1 MPPDTVYYYRD
12 IRETTKSNHS
22 AKRILTL
29 APAAQAKKVLR
40 EVFGYDS
47 FRPLQEE
54 VIQRVLNKKDTLV
67 VMPTGGG
74 KSLCYQIPALLF
86 DGLTVVVSPLISL
99 MKDQVEQLESSGVKA
114 VCLNSSIPFHEYQ
127 QNVDLIKQGEAK
139 LLYLAPETLLK
150 PRTQTLLSE
159 VNVDCLTIDEAHCIS
174 EWGHDFRPEYRQI
187 SELRSTRAIGKDAVC
202 LALTATA
209 TPRVQQDIK
218 KNLELGDS
226 EAFIASFDRGNLF
239 LEIAEKQD
247 PFEQTLHFLEQHK
260 QQSGIIYCFSRR
272 QVDELSMDLAGQGY
286 SVRPYH
292 AGLTETERTGNQEAF
307 IRDDVDIM
315 VATIAFGMGINKPDV
330 RFVIHYDLPQ
340 NIESYYQ
347 QIGRAGRDGLRAD
360 CLLLFSYSDI
370 GKINYFIN
378 QKSPEEQKVARA
390 HLDALLHFVESTDCR
405 RITLMDYFGETYR
418 SDVCEMCDN
427 CVNED
432 SEKQDLTIP
441 AQKFLSC
448 VVRTGELFGSN
459 HIIDVLRGSKA
470 QKILKHRHDH
480 LSTYGI
486 GHDLSKRQWVRLS
499 RQLIHEGYVNQ
510 DPEYGSLKLESTA
523 ADILKGNKKIFGSVG
538 ERRVSKSGRYS
549 GSSFQQDLEYDE
561 TLFELLRKKRKL
573 LADGEQLP
581 PYAIFPDATLME
593 MAAYFPQSK
602 ESLLRIY
609 GVGAA
614 KLDKYGSRFLKLI
627 QDYCKEY
634 DIRERPKQVPSR
646 PSQRSKRRR
655 HHQVG
660 EAFNEGHSIAELT
673 KQFSVKPGTII
684 QHLEKYSLEGNP
696 LRIDGMTEA
705 LTLSQEQ
712 QELVLK
718 VFEKEGNEMLRPVY
732 DALDESVS
740 YDELRL
746 MRLYQRISES
756 D

>member
-1 MPPDTVYYYRD
+1 M
-12 IRETTKSNHS
+12 
-22 AKRILTL
+22 
-29 APAAQAKKVLR
+29 AQAKKVLR

-54 VIQRVLNKKDTLV
+54 AIQRTLNKQDTLV

-127 QNVDLIKQGEAK
+127 QNVDLIKQGEVK

-159 VNVDCLTIDEAHCIS
+159 INVDCLTIDEAHCIS

-187 SELRSTRAIGKDAVC
+187 SGLRSSRTIGKDAVC

-209 TPRVQQDIK
+209 TPRVQRDIR
-218 KNLELGDS
+218 KNLELDDS
-226 EAFIASFDRGNLF
+226 GTIIASFDRKNLF
-239 LEIAEKQD
+239 LEIAEKQV
-247 PFEQTLHFLEQHK
+247 PFEQTLHFLDQHRG
-260 QQSGIIYCFSRR
+260 QSGIIYCFSRR
-272 QVDELSMDLAGQGY
+272 QVDELTMDLADQGY

-292 AGLTETERTGNQEAF
+292 AGLSETERTENQEAF
-307 IRDDVDIM
+307 IRDDADIM

-347 QIGRAGRDGLRAD
+347 QIGRAGRDGLRSD
-360 CLLLFSYSDI
+360 CLLLFGYSDI

-390 HLDALLHFVESTDCR
+390 HLDSLLHFVESTDCR
-405 RITLMDYFGETYR
+405 RIPLMDYFGETYQ
-418 SDVCEMCDN
+418 DDGCDMCDN

-448 VVRTGELFGSN
+448 IVRTGELFGSN
-459 HIIDVLRGSKA
+459 HLIDVLRGSQA
-470 QKILKHRHDH
+470 QKVLKHSHDH

-486 GHDLSKRQWVRLS
+486 GRDLSKRQWVRLS
-499 RQLIHEGYVNQ
+499 RQLIHEGYVSQ
-510 DPEYGSLKLESTA
+510 DPEYGSLKLESA
-523 ADILKGNKKIFGSVG
+523 ATDILKGEKKIFGSVG
-538 ERRVSKSGRYS
+538 EKKVGKSGRQS
-549 GSSFQQDLEYDE
+549 GSSFQQDLDYDD
-561 TLFELLRKKRKL
+561 TLFELLRKKRKY

-593 MAAYFPQSK
+593 MAAYFPQSE
-602 ESLLRIY
+602 ESLLHIY

-614 KLDKYGSRFLKLI
+614 KQEKYGSRFLKLI
-627 QDYCKEY
+627 RDYCDEY
-634 DIRERPKQVPSR
+634 GIKERPKRVRTR
-646 PSQRSKRRR
+646 PVRKSGRRR

-660 EAFNEGHSIAELT
+660 DSFNKGQSIEELT
-673 KQFSVKPGTII
+673 RQFSVKPGTII

-696 LRIDGMTEA
+696 LRMDGITEA

-712 QELVLK
+712 QDLVLK
-718 VFEKEGNEMLRPVY
+718 VFEKEGNEMLRPAY

>member
-1 MPPDTVYYYRD
+1 MAPP
-12 IRETTKSNHS
+12 
-22 AKRILTL
+22 
-29 APAAQAKKVLR
+29 AQAKKVLR
-40 EVFGYDS
+40 EVFGYDR
-47 FRPLQEE
+47 FRPLQEV

-99 MKDQVEQLESSGVKA
+99 MKDQVEQLESSGVRA

-127 QNVDLIKQGEAK
+127 QNVELIKKGEAK

-150 PRTQTLLSE
+150 ARTQTLLSE

-174 EWGHDFRPEYRQI
+174 EWGHDFRPEYRKI
-187 SELRSTRAIGKDAVC
+187 SELRSSRTIGNDAVC

-209 TPRVQQDIK
+209 TPRVQEDIK
-218 KNLELGDS
+218 KNLELDDS
-226 EAFIASFDRGNLF
+226 EAFIASFDRKNLF
-239 LEIAEKQD
+239 LEIAEKQV
-247 PFEQTLHFLEQHK
+247 PFEQTLTFLEKHK
-260 QQSGIIYCFSRR
+260 GQSGIIYCFSRK
-272 QVDELSMDLAGQGY
+272 QVDDLAMDLAGQGY

-292 AGLTETERTGNQEAF
+292 AGLTESERAGNQEAF

-360 CLLLFSYSDI
+360 CLLLFGYSDI

-378 QKSPEEQKVARA
+378 QKDPEEQKVARS
-390 HLDALLHFVESTDCR
+390 HLDALLRFVESSRCR
-405 RITLMDYFGETYR
+405 RVPLMDYFGETYA
-418 SDVCEMCDN
+418 DDGCDMCDN
-427 CVNED
+427 CVYED
-432 SEKQDLTIP
+432 VEKQDLTVS

-448 VVRTGELFGSN
+448 VVRTGQLFGTA
-459 HIIDVLRGSKA
+459 HIIGILRGSKR
-470 QKILKHRHDH
+470 KKVLEHHHDK
-480 LSTYGI
+480 LTTYGI
-486 GHDLSKRQWVRLS
+486 GREFSRKQWARLS
-499 RQLIHEGYVNQ
+499 RQLIREGYLSQ

-523 ADILKGNKKIFGSVG
+523 PDILKGNKKILGSVG
-538 ERRVSKSGRYS
+538 EGRTRKSSGTSS
-549 GSSFQQDLEYDE
+549 GSSFRQNLEYDE
-561 TLFELLRKKRKL
+561 KLFELLRKKRKG

-593 MAAYFPQSK
+593 MAAYFPQNP
-602 ESLLRIY
+602 ESLLHIY
-609 GVGAA
+609 GVGAV
-614 KLDKYGSRFLKLI
+614 KHDKYGSLFLKLI
-627 QDYCKEY
+627 RDYCNEY
-634 DIRERPKQVPSR
+634 GIKERPKRVRERSR

-660 EAFNEGHSIAELT
+660 EAFNEGYSIEELT

-684 QHLEKYSLEGNP
+684 HHLEKYNMEGHP
-696 LRIDGMTEA
+696 LRVDGIAEA
-705 LTLSQEQ
+705 MTLSGEQ
-712 QELVLK
+712 QELVIQAFK
-718 VFEKEGNEMLRPVY
+718 KEGDEMLRPAY

-746 MRLYQRISES
+746 MRLYRRISES
-756 D
+756 G

>member
-1 MPPDTVYYYRD
+1 MV
-12 IRETTKSNHS
+12 
-22 AKRILTL
+22 
-29 APAAQAKKVLR
+29 PAAQAKKVLR
-40 EVFGYDS
+40 EVFGYDH

-99 MKDQVEQLESSGVKA
+99 MKDQVEQLESSGVNA

-127 QNVDLIKQGEAK
+127 QNVDLIKQGETK

-159 VNVDCLTIDEAHCIS
+159 VDVDCLTIDEAHCIS

-187 SELRSTRAIGKDAVC
+187 SELRSSRSIGKDAVC

-209 TPRVQQDIK
+209 TPRVQRDIG
-218 KNLELGDS
+218 KNLELDDS
-226 EAFIASFDRGNLF
+226 ETIIASFDRKNLF

-247 PFEQTLHFLEQHK
+247 PFEQTLHFLDQHRG
-260 QQSGIIYCFSRR
+260 QSGIIYCFSRR

-286 SVRPYH
+286 SVKPYH
-292 AGLTETERTGNQEAF
+292 AGLSEAERTENQEAF
-307 IRDDVDIM
+307 IRDDADIM

-347 QIGRAGRDGLRAD
+347 QIGRAGRDGLRSD

-370 GKINYFIN
+370 AKINYFIN
-378 QKSPEEQKVARA
+378 QKSPEEQRVARA
-390 HLDALLHFVESTDCR
+390 HLDSLLHFVESTDCR
-405 RITLMDYFGETYR
+405 RIPLMDYFGETYR
-418 SDVCEMCDN
+418 DDSCEMCDN
-427 CVNED
+427 CMNED
-432 SEKQDLTIP
+432 LEKQDLTIL

-448 VVRTGELFGSN
+448 IVRTGEMFGSN
-459 HIIDVLRGSKA
+459 HLIDVLRGSKA
-470 QKILKHRHDH
+470 QKVLKHRHDH

-486 GHDLSKRQWVRLS
+486 GRDLSKRQWIRLS
-499 RQLIHEGYVNQ
+499 RQLIHEGYVSQ
-510 DPEYGSLKLESTA
+510 DPEYGSLKLASPA

-538 ERRVSKSGRYS
+538 EKRVSKSGGRS
-549 GSSFQQDLEYDE
+549 GSAIKQDLEYDE
-561 TLFELLRKKRKL
+561 TLFELLRKKRKT

-602 ESLLRIY
+602 ETLLHIY

-627 QDYCKEY
+627 RDYCGEY
-634 DIRERPKQVPSR
+634 DIKERPKKVSARPSR
-646 PSQRSKRRR
+646 KSKRRR

-660 EAFNEGHSIAELT
+660 ESFNEGQSIEELT
-673 KQFSVKPGTII
+673 RQFSVKPGTII
-684 QHLEKYSLEGNP
+684 QHLEKYSLEGNS
-696 LRIDGMTEA
+696 LRIDGITEA
-705 LTLSQEQ
+705 ITLTKEQ
-712 QELVLK
+712 QDIVLR
-718 VFEKEGNEMLRPVY
+718 VFEKEGNGMLRPAY
-732 DALDESVS
+732 DALDASVS

-746 MRLYQRISES
+746 MRLYYMDGER
-756 D
+756 